1 MDNRSRDIS
10 QGLAGILVP
19 RVAAVL
25 QRVLDH
31 EPDRAALV
39 APDRT
44 LTYTEL
50 DDEAARAAGALI
62 DLGLRPGDRIA
73 VRLPNDSRIVSLFHA
88 AMRLG
93 GVWVGVSRALAA
105 AEQQE
110 ILRHCGARLA
120 IGCLGAGAAAGP
132 LAMLSESAWQEALG
146 AARPARGLPDVD
158 PHAPAAIAYT
168 SGTTGRPKGAV
179 HSQHNL
185 LVPGAVLSATR
196 GYGHALRKADSL
208 PMTILNMLVLS
219 TLLTSQ
225 AGGTAVISDIRD
237 ARRIVAWLRET
248 GATVWNGVPPMLYDM
263 AHDNDIGKDALDGL
277 TEVWSGGDNLSED
290 IRAAV
295 ARKFGR
301 RIIGTYGLTE
311 APTVVAIE
319 DPGAEHVPGGS
330 GTVLPHLEVFTRT
343 IADGAVPSRAVRD
356 GAVPTDHGE
365 LCVTAAWTGGYAGL
379 YTPMLGYW
387 QDPPAT
393 AKALRDGALHTGDL
407 GHVDVTGQ
415 VFIRDRRSLVI
426 VRGGAN
432 VYPAEVERVI
442 GSCAGVVAVAVLGI
456 PDDRLGSRVAA
467 VVQVSAGATAWPDR
481 LREHCLGLLARYKVP
496 ERWQITAEPL
506 PRNAMG
512 KIDRPRLAA
521 AFTPSTAGPRIASS

>member
-1 MDNRSRDIS
+1 MIDRAGESPR
-10 QGLAGILVP
+10 GPAGIPVP

-25 QRVLDH
+25 QRVLDE
-31 EPDRAALV
+31 EPGRTALV

-44 LTYTEL
+44 LTYAEL

-62 DLGLRPGDRIA
+62 ALGLRPGDRIA
-73 VRLPNDSRIVSLFHA
+73 VSLPNDSRIVSLFHA
-88 AMRLG
+88 VMRIG
-93 GVWVGVSRALAA
+93 GVWVGVGRALAA

-110 ILRHCGARLA
+110 ILRHCGARFA
-120 IGCLGAGAAAGP
+120 IGCLGGSRH
-132 LAMLSESAWQEALG
+132 LSESVWQEALE

-196 GYGHALRKADSL
+196 GYDHALRKADSL
-208 PMTILNMLVLS
+208 PMTILNLLVLS

-237 ARRIVAWLRET
+237 ARRIVAWLRDT
-248 GATVWNGVPPMLYDM
+248 GATVWNGVPPMLYDL
-263 AHDNDIGKDALDGL
+263 AHDDAIGNDALDGL
-277 TEVWSGGDNLSED
+277 AEVWSGGDSLSED

-295 ARKFGR
+295 AGKFGR

-319 DPGAEHVPGGS
+319 DPGAGHVPGGS
-330 GTVLPHLEVFTRT
+330 GTVLPHLEVSTRP
-343 IADGAVPSRAVRD
+343 IRD
-356 GAVPTDHGE
+356 GAVPADDGE
-365 LCVTAAWTGGYAGL
+365 LCVTAAATGPYAGL

-393 AKALRDGALHTGDL
+393 AKALRDGALRTGDL
-407 GHVDVTGQ
+407 GHVDGTGQ
-415 VFIRDRRSLVI
+415 VFIAGRRSLVI

-432 VYPAEVERVI
+432 VYPAEIERVI
-442 GSCAGVVAVAVLGI
+442 GSCAGVVAAAVLGV
-456 PDDRLGSRVAA
+456 PDDRLGARVAA
-467 VVQVSAGATAWPDR
+467 VVQVRSGATEWPGR
-481 LREHCLGLLARYKVP
+481 LREHCLGALARYKVP
-496 ERWQITAEPL
+496 ERWQITADPL

-521 AFTPSTAGPRIASS
+521 GFTPSAAGPRSASS